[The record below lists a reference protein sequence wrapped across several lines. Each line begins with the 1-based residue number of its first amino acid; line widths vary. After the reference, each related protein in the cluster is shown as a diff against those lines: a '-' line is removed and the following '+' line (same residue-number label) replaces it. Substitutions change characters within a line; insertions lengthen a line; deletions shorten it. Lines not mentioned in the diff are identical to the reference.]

1 MIEIKEIHTPSDKV
15 TICNNIL
22 RALPTWFGIEESIVD
37 YVKQVPQMPFYATSD
52 QNKVVGFIAIKNHN
66 KYTSEVCVMGV
77 LEEYHGQ
84 GMGKKLIKSCEDY
97 CIANGKKFLTV
108 KTVDASAN
116 YESYKNTLNFY
127 LKMGFTPLE
136 VFPLLWD
143 ESNPCLFLAKYLG
156 Q

>member
-1 MIEIKEIHTPSDKV
+1 MIEIKEIDSTDEKA
-15 TICNNIL
+15 TICSNIL

-37 YVKQVPQMPFYATSD
+37 YVKQVQQMPFYATYD
-52 QNKVVGFIAIKNHN
+52 QDKVVGFIAIKNHN
-66 KYTSEVCVMGV
+66 EYTAEVCVMGV
-77 LEEYHGQ
+77 LEECHGQ
-84 GMGKKLIKSCEDY
+84 GIGKKLIKSCEDY
-97 CIANGKKFLTV
+97 CIASGKQFLTV

-127 LKMGFTPLE
+127 LKMGFIPLE
-136 VFPLLWD
+136 VFPSLWD